1 MIEKKG
7 ELFKSVTNV
16 ILSTRRMTE
25 NEKDREFVE
34 YVVKML
40 VDKPEDVKVER
51 KIDEMGVLIT
61 LDVNPQDM
69 GMVIGREGMTAK
81 ALRTLLRVIGARNNA
96 RVNLKINEPE
106 GSTRP
111 PREPRENRENREPRD
126 NRESSDGEDR
136 GTVNDIPPR
145 EPEAPA
151 EKRSLDDVMNDI
163 QI

>member
-1 MIEKKG
+1 
-7 ELFKSVTNV
+7 
-16 ILSTRRMTE
+16 MTE
-25 NEKDREFVE
+25 VMADSAKDRDFIE
-34 YVVKML
+34 YAVKML
-40 VDKPEDVKVER
+40 VDNPDDVKVAR

-61 LDVNPQDM
+61 LDVHPDDM

-111 PREPRENRENREPRD
+111 PREPRESRPP
-126 NRESSDGEDR
+126 RESSEEK
-136 GTVNDIPPR
+136 PP
-145 EPEAPA
+145 E
-151 EKRSLDDVMNDI
+151 EKKTLDDVMNEI

>member
-1 MIEKKG
+1 MQDK
-7 ELFKSVTNV
+7 
-16 ILSTRRMTE
+16 
-25 NEKDREFVE
+25 EFVE

-40 VDKPEDVKVER
+40 VDNPDDVKVER

-61 LDVNPQDM
+61 LDVNQKDM

-111 PREPRENRENREPRD
+111 PRE
-126 NRESSDGEDR
+126 DR
-136 GTVNDIPPR
+136 PAA
-145 EPEAPA
+145 EAPVSQDPTSA
-151 EKRSLDDVMNDI
+151 LDDMMNELKG
-163 QI
+163 

>member
-1 MIEKKG
+1 M
-7 ELFKSVTNV
+7 TDNV
-16 ILSTRRMTE
+16 
-25 NEKDREFVE
+25 KDKEFIE

-40 VDKPEDVKVER
+40 VDNPDDVKVER

-106 GSTRP
+106 GSERP
-111 PREPRENRENREPRD
+111 PRESREPREE
-126 NRESSDGEDR
+126 R
-136 GTVNDIPPR
+136 
-145 EPEAPA
+145 PA
-151 EKRSLDDVMNDI
+151 DEEKRSLDDVMNDI
-163 QI
+163 KL